1 MQEQF
6 ELLDSFRCC

>member
-6 ELLDSFRCC
+6 EDTVVIRIR